1 MDVYE
6 NGHMNPGMEQLVG
19 YKRGKIREIMLVLRE
34 GFAKIRQNQDFS
46 LVVLF
51 LLKPQIMGS
60 KLGFAW

>member
-19 YKRGKIREIMLVLRE
+19 SKRGKIIEITLVLRE
-34 GFAKIRQNQDFS
+34 GFAEIRQKQYFS

-60 KLGFAW
+60 KPGFAW